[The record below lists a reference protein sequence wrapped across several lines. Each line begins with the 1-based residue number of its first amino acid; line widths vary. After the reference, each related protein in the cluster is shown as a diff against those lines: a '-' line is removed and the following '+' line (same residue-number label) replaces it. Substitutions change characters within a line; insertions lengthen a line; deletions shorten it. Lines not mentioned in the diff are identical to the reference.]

1 MTNWLSPMMTNWSS
15 PKNDIMSPNSHL
27 HKRETMKPN
36 ERFFSF
42 NADFR
47 DPYARDR
54 DRIIHSSSFRRLEYK
69 TQVFLNHE
77 GDYFRT
83 RLTHSLE
90 VSQIARTLAKT
101 LGLNESLCEAIAL
114 AHDLG
119 HTPFGHIGGD
129 TLDELLKESGSKF
142 GFDHNFQ
149 SFRVLTKLEK
159 RYQEFDGL
167 NLTFAT
173 LEGVLKHSIPYK
185 KNFLINLDDIFYLDK
200 HPSVEAMIVD
210 RADEIAYI
218 SADIDD
224 GIKYGLINIDSL
236 LCEPLATKIDEM
248 TKKDGLSPKDRLY
261 RHRFVA
267 NLITFLVE
275 NFIEYSRKNVE
286 QINKDEPLCSRFNS
300 NETIPVG
307 FEKNIETEI
316 KMLKKYLFDN
326 LYRHEKIAKKMYSG
340 KQCIKKLFAAFTED
354 INLLPKKER
363 ELLSQKTKNRVIAD
377 YIASMTD
384 RYAIGQYHELY
395 GI

>member
-1 MTNWLSPMMTNWSS
+1 
-15 PKNDIMSPNSHL
+15 
-27 HKRETMKPN
+27 MK
-36 ERFFSF
+36 
-42 NADFR
+42 ADFR
-47 DPYARDR
+47 FYGFKEDFRDSYARDR

-129 TLDELLKESGSKF
+129 TLDELLKDSGSKF

-185 KNFLINLDDIFYLDK
+185 KIFLEPFDKSFNLDK
-200 HPSVEAMIVD
+200 HPSIEAMIVD

-224 GIKYGLINIDSL
+224 GIKYGLIDVDSL
-236 LCEPLATKIDEM
+236 LYEPLAIKIDEM

-275 NFIEYSRKNVE
+275 NFIDYSRKNIKE
-286 QINKDEPLCSRFNS
+286 IDKNQPLCSCFDAS
-300 NETIPVG
+300 ESVPVG

-316 KMLKKYLFDN
+316 KMLKKYLFEN
-326 LYRHEKIAKKMYSG
+326 LYRHEKIVKKMYAG
-340 KQCIKKLFAAFTED
+340 KQCIKGLFVAYMSDED
-354 INLLPKKER
+354 LLPTKEKNLLKER
-363 ELLSQKTKNRVIAD
+363 SKNRVIAD

-384 RYAIGQYHELY
+384 RYALSQYRELY
-395 GI
+395 GFGV